1 MKLKK
6 WLIRQTENLEQVKK
20 MQKKLINLGLI
31 SLIGFICTGLILP
44 KFPTYFWAITLITC
58 TIGFTISAL
67 LSGVFFLFKET
78 LEAIIRNKDKLDEN
92 KMINVLFSDS
102 KYSEMIGLYII
113 AIPIGIVNA
122 ILMIFIFRSDN
133 ILIITFKSFL
143 YTLIMIIVATKL
155 VTVFS
160 KKLHNHFKC

>member
-1 MKLKK
+1 MKKIIIA
-6 WLIRQTENLEQVKK
+6 LIFITFINLYAVTEN
-20 MQKKLINLGLI
+20 
-31 SLIGFICTGLILP
+31 
-44 KFPTYFWAITLITC
+44 
-58 TIGFTISAL
+58 
-67 LSGVFFLFKET
+67 
-78 LEAIIRNKDKLDEN
+78 EN

-160 KKLHNHFKC
+160 KKLQNHFKC